1 MQTSALPLPTSTVP
15 SLFLTQA
22 LYRKLRNVAAMYRLN
37 LGTTL
42 FPKQRT
48 DATAGNAT
56 DLQLWQTLS
65 AVISALEVAGASA
78 GLAAAVTPT
87 GVGGIPHNPYSK
99 EPTTGHVFQPGSHV
113 SSPASTPG
121 GAQHYGGFH
130 QRPVSGGVLRPY
142 SAREPSHTITLLP
155 ASGGSMPVPPTSHTQ
170 QGSGGG
176 GDGVSSQATP
186 SPRSAWQ
193 AGDSNGTA
201 AFSFTGTAGIADG
214 VAPPDSGGQPLDTS
228 PPSEPT
234 STDQVQAA
242 LQWAVSQQHGAQHP
256 SSSSGGGGGPGGV
269 HSSLGRGPSGRFER
283 AQQRLARISGDGVIP
298 PTISHV
304 SNSGAVAAAAPAHMR

>member
-1 MQTSALPLPTSTVP
+1 
-15 SLFLTQA
+15 
-22 LYRKLRNVAAMYRLN
+22 MYRLN

-48 DATAGNAT
+48 EAAAGNAT

-78 GLAAAVTPT
+78 GVTAAVTPA
-87 GVGGIPHNPYSK
+87 GVGIPHNPYSK
-99 EPTTGHVFQPGSHV
+99 EPTTGLIFQPGSHV
-113 SSPASTPG
+113 GSPASTPG

-130 QRPVSGGVLRPY
+130 QRPISGGVLRPY

-155 ASGGSMPVPPTSHTQ
+155 ASGGSTPAPPTSNTQ

-176 GDGVSSQATP
+176 GESMTPQVTP

-193 AGDSNGTA
+193 ASEGTFA
-201 AFSFTGTAGIADG
+201 FTGSAGTADG
-214 VAPPDSGGQPLDTS
+214 VAPPDSGGQSFDTS
-228 PPSEPT
+228 PPPEPT

-242 LQWAVSQQHGAQHP
+242 LQWAVSQQHGAQQHTG
-256 SSSSGGGGGPGGV
+256 SSSGGGGGPGGV
-269 HSSLGRGPSGRFER
+269 HSSLGRGPSARFER
-283 AQQRLARISGDGVIP
+283 AQQRLARISGDGVVP
-298 PTISHV
+298 PTISSV
-304 SNSGAVAAAAPAHMR
+304 SNTGVETAAAPSHVR